1 MQSWDDI
8 VTDRSLHLQDIQ
20 RFLERVQGLEPYRNT
35 HYAFA
40 TGGTTGVKG
49 VTVFSK
55 REFLLFFAQTS
66 RTTRWMGMRFPLGER
81 PRMSTVQLL
90 QPWHAAGGAS
100 FIRLPLVQSCLSI
113 RSNLSHSSCESS
125 TTFSRTC

>member
-1 MQSWDDI
+1 MQSWEDI

-66 RTTRWMGMRFPLGER
+66 RTTRWMGMCFPLGGSGRECR
-81 PRMSTVQLL
+81 RCNRSSRGM
-90 QPWHAAGGAS
+90 
-100 FIRLPLVQSCLSI
+100 RLEA
-113 RSNLSHSSCESS
+113 RHSSG
-125 TTFSRTC
+125 FPW